1 MKAVVVFVMRLK
13 SYAIIYGFVFLC
25 VLLPALFVEGT
36 ASSEPS
42 PTQSSIFLSCQKETH
57 PYERLRCLIPYFEK
71 LTRDGS
77 ALEAVAEA
85 KKLQKEKMIDNCHLA
100 AHAIGGE
107 NLRKNNNDVGKA
119 FATCAAGCMEGCYH
133 GVMEEY
139 LSQSHDR
146 EALLNQLPH
155 LCESVSHDLKLW
167 RQCLHGVGHGLLRH
181 DISLVE
187 AVKLCRGFG
196 EVYPAKTCIGGVMM
210 QNMNSIMLLDEKTF
224 RSKLAGM
231 CDPIDVFQDQAL
243 KRLCVEQIGEGI
255 MFYAGH
261 DLMKS
266 KEFCG
271 ELPLDDRPHCV
282 KGAEVELGRYESG
295 TSQ

>member
-1 MKAVVVFVMRLK
+1 MRLK
-13 SYAIIYGFVFLC
+13 FDAIIYLFVFLC
-25 VLLPALFVEGT
+25 VVLLALFVRRT

-85 KKLQKEKMIDNCHLA
+85 KKLQKEKMIDDCHLA
-100 AHAIGGE
+100 AHVIGGE

-119 FATCAAGCMEGCYH
+119 FTTCTAGCMEGCYH

-139 LSQSHDR
+139 LSQSHDLD
-146 EALLNQLPH
+146 ALLKQIPH
-155 LCESVSHDLKLW
+155 FCDSVSNDLKLR
-167 RQCLHGVGHGLLRH
+167 RQCLHGIGHGLLHH

-196 EVYPAKTCIGGVMM
+196 DAYSKRTCIGGVMM
-210 QNMNSIMLLDEKTF
+210 QNMNNIMLSDEKTF

-231 CDPIDVFQDQAL
+231 CTPIDFFQDQAL
-243 KRLCVEQIGEGI
+243 KSLCVEQIGEGS
-255 MFYAGH
+255 MFYTGH
-261 DLMKS
+261 DLIKS
-266 KEFCG
+266 KEFCA
-271 ELPLDDRPHCV
+271 ELPLNDRPDCV
-282 KGAEVELGRYESG
+282 KGAEVELKRYESG
-295 TSQ
+295 ASQ